1 MDIFAQAKRLK
12 QLLASVAV
20 TLTITILV
28 LAAGIF
34 PGFAE
39 VLQFD
44 RPAIAA
50 GEVWRLVTCHLTHWN
65 ADHLRWDLLMFV
77 VLGVAC
83 ELRSS
88 TRLRV
93 CLIAAIGAVSTTV
106 ALGFPEI
113 HTYRGLS
120 GIDSALFTLL
130 AIDLLREAV
139 RDRNLKQIALQGGLL
154 IGFAAKIAY
163 EATTGE
169 TFFVDREIADF
180 STLIYDH
187 LAGAV
192 VGLIVAVADTRLGI
206 VKSPVVISP

>member
-1 MDIFAQAKRLK
+1 MDFLAQVKRLK

-20 TLTITILV
+20 TLTITILA
-28 LAAGIF
+28 LAAGVF

-44 RPAIAA
+44 RTAIAA
-50 GEVWRLVTCHLTHWN
+50 GEVWRLITCHLTHWN

-93 CLIAAIGAVSTTV
+93 CLIAAIGVVSATV
-106 ALGFPEI
+106 TLAFPDI

-120 GIDSALFTLL
+120 GIDSAIFTLL

-139 RDRNLKQIALQGGLL
+139 RDKNLGQIMLQGGLL
-154 IGFAAKIAY
+154 AGFAAKIAY

-169 TFFVDREIADF
+169 TFFVDRETADF
-180 STLIYDH
+180 ATLVYDH
-187 LAGAV
+187 LAGAA
-192 VGLIVAVADTRLGI
+192 VGLIVAVADIRLGI
-206 VKSPVVISP
+206 LHPTP